1 MKVAMIMKFWQVL
14 KTGKKFDDNKII
26 VPFAEDLAGFSSN
39 PLNYFLVGH
48 EIFSVKSWLLR
59 PYPVNL
65 IDCQKVL
72 NYRLSRS
79 RRSREN
85 AFCILAFDWRI
96 FCRPIEVKVEN
107 VQKYSLEAIAL
118 HSYLQQTHNAY
129 FCSTG
134 FIDSEKEV
142 M

>member
-1 MKVAMIMKFWQVL
+1 M
-14 KTGKKFDDNKII
+14 I

-48 EIFSVKSWLLR
+48 EIFPVNSWLLR

-85 AFCILAFDWRI
+85 TFCILAFDWRI

-107 VQKYSLEAIAL
+107 VQKCSLEAIAL

-129 FCSTG
+129 FCPTG
-134 FIDSEKEV
+134 FIDSENSNGSLKEV